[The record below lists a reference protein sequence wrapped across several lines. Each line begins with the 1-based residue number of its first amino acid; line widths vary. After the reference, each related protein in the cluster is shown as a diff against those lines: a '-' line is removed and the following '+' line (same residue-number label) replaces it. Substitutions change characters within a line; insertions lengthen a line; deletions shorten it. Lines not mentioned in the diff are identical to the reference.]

1 MMEAGDVDRA
11 DMSSRLRL
19 QKNSAA
25 KKKAEQQVYMCMAEC
40 VLSHAIL
47 NDVQACKRHR
57 QLSRSRRM
65 HIKPCLSLYKELH
78 LGLQVTSHTVQYCT
92 CIQVSGAAHSKGRG
106 SFVYFDECTEQPEQ
120 NHCLPASILAICL
133 ALKIHAM

>member
-1 MMEAGDVDRA
+1 MHDVDCA

-25 KKKAEQQVYMCMAEC
+25 KKKAEQQVYMAES

-47 NDVQACKRHR
+47 TDVQACKPYR

-65 HIKPCLSLYKELH
+65 HIKPCLSLYKELD
-78 LGLQVTSHTVQYCT
+78 LGLQVTSHTVQ
-92 CIQVSGAAHSKGRG
+92 VSAAHSKDATDLYTLM
-106 SFVYFDECTEQPEQ
+106 SVLD
-120 NHCLPASILAICL
+120 S
-133 ALKIHAM
+133 